1 MTDLRKS
8 YPQKGAF
15 WGWGGKAAGNQKAA
29 RSQVA
34 LDGVTFDLRPG
45 ERLAY
50 LGPNGAGKT
59 TLIRC
64 LAGRAQ
70 ADSGTVELMGQR
82 VQRRSPRDM
91 LGLVPQEIA
100 LYADLTT
107 RENLFAFGRF
117 YGLRGAVL
125 KRQVDWALRWTG
137 LADRGEELVSTYSG
151 GMKRR
156 INLACG
162 VLHEPEVLL
171 LDEPS
176 VGVDPQSRER
186 IFVMLDQLSDRGTSI
201 LLTTHH
207 LDEAETQ
214 CDRIVIADHGRVVAA
229 GTFDE
234 LLRNTIGSD
243 RVVRI
248 QLEQPLRGEGNEAL
262 AMCGLALTARP
273 GESIVTAKLPEIAV
287 GLPRLIAAVGAANYA
302 VVDVEVQS
310 PTLHHVFLH
319 LTGRELRD

>member
-1 MTDLRKS
+1 M
-8 YPQKGAF
+8 
-15 WGWGGKAAGNQKAA
+15 
-29 RSQVA
+29 A
-34 LDGVTFDLRPG
+34 LDGITFELRQG

-59 TLIRC
+59 TMIRC
-64 LAGRAQ
+64 LCGRAQ
-70 ADSGTVELMGQR
+70 ADSGTIELMGQR
-82 VQRRSPRDM
+82 VRRGSPRNT

-100 LYADLTT
+100 LYVDLTT

-117 YGLRGAVL
+117 HGLRGSIL
-125 KRQVDWALRWTG
+125 KRQVEWALKWTG
-137 LADRGEELVSTYSG
+137 LADRGDELVGTFSG

-156 INLACG
+156 VNLACG
-162 VLHEPEVLL
+162 VLHDPEVLL

-214 CDRIVIADHGRVVAA
+214 CDRIVIADHGRVVAS

-243 RVVRI
+243 RVVRV
-248 QLEQPLRGEGNEAL
+248 QLEQPLRGSGNEPL
-262 AMCGLALTARP
+262 ATSGLNLTATP
-273 GESIVTAKLPEIAV
+273 GESWVTAKMSEIAV
-287 GLPRLIAAVGAANYA
+287 GLPRLIQAVGAAQYA
-302 VVDVEVQS
+302 VADVEVQS